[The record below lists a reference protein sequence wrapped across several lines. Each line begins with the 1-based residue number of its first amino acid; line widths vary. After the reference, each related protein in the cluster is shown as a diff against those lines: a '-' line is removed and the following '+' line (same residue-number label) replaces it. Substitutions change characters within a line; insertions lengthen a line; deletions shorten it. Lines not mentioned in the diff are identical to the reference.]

1 MALKKTK
8 EEIDKMRE
16 GGLILSAALKIAVEK
31 VAPGVTIKEVNDAAE
46 KHILDSGAKPSFKN
60 YKSNPTDTPFPSTV
74 CVSVNQEIVHG
85 LGDREQVL
93 KEGDVVGLDIGC
105 WYKGLCTDMAVSVV
119 VGGNESDE
127 IKQFLSVTK
136 GALLSGVAAAKVG
149 GSIKDISRAIEAHAS
164 PHGYSI
170 VRALVGH
177 GVGHEVHELPHVPN
191 FVSNNYPEEEI
202 IDGMCLALEPMFG
215 LGKSHQVETGDDGW
229 AIIMKDG
236 SIGGHFEV
244 TIAITEAGAE
254 ILTPL
259 PV

>member
-1 MALKKTK
+1 MKKTK

-16 GGLILSAALKIAVEK
+16 GGLILSAALKIAVDK
-31 VAPGVTIKEVNDAAE
+31 VAPGVSIKDIDAAAE

-60 YKSNPTDTPFPSTV
+60 YKNSPSDTPFPSTV

-85 LGDREQVL
+85 LGNRDRVL

-105 WYKGLCTDMAVSVV
+105 WYKDLCTDMAVTVI
-119 VGGNESDE
+119 VGTASKE
-127 IKQFLSVTK
+127 IQEFLSVTK
-136 GALLSGVAAAKVG
+136 AALLSGVSAAKVG
-149 GSIKDISRAIEAHAS
+149 GSIKDISKAIEDSAK
-164 PHGYSI
+164 PHGYSV

-191 FVSNNYPEEEI
+191 FVSNKYPEEKI
-202 IDGMCLALEPMFG
+202 VDGMCLALEPMFG
-215 LGKSHQVETGDDGW
+215 LGKSHDVETGEDGW

-236 SIGGHFEV
+236 SLGGHFEV
-244 TIAITEAGAE
+244 TIAITENGTE